1 MKAVI
6 EKWYKKLSFPKEW
19 DANFRLLLE
28 RKELV
33 PCRIAEYDNSCEDKE
48 QNLLMYLFFCEEL
61 SESYA
66 ARGIDENVFY
76 DTVSDVLIWAKVHY
90 GINGALGLTETN
102 WLARHFAMKLYRLGR
117 LQFCMAEGELE
128 IHIAEGDSLTPEKCE
143 NSISLAKAFFKKHFP
158 DFKYDKFTCH
168 SWLLDET
175 LLRFVGE
182 DSNIAKFRS
191 MFEIRSSEEADDALK
206 YIFRRDATRENL
218 SSFTPKSSL
227 AKKIFDH
234 VQNGGK
240 LYCALGEIRKH

>member
-1 MKAVI
+1 MKTI
-6 EKWYKKLSFPKEW
+6 IKKWYEKLSFPPEW
-19 DANFRLLLE
+19 DAEFYSLLE
-28 RKELV
+28 KKELA
-33 PCRIAEYDNSCEDKE
+33 PCLISEYDNSCEDKE
-48 QNLLMYLFFCEEL
+48 RNLLMYIFFCEEL

-66 ARGIDENVFY
+66 AQGIGKDVLFE
-76 DTVSDVLIWAKVHY
+76 TLSDVVIWAKVHY
-90 GINGALGLTETN
+90 EINGSLGLTQVN
-102 WLARHFAMKLYRLGR
+102 WLSRHFAMKLYRLGR

-158 DFKYDKFTCH
+158 DFRYDKFTCH

-175 LLRFVGE
+175 LLAFVGE

-218 SSFTPKSSL
+218 SMFTPTTSL
-227 AKKIFDH
+227 AKKIYDH

-240 LYCALGEIRKH
+240 LYCTLGEIRKH